1 MPQNINIMRR
11 LEGGGNL
18 WNTDGISTAFT
29 LIGSV
34 LLAYVLQRNGLAL
47 RHSAPVIDI

>member
-18 WNTDGISTAFT
+18 WNTDEISTAFT

-34 LLAYVLQRNGLAL
+34 LLPYILHVNGLAV
-47 RHSAPVIDI
+47 RHSAPVIDL